1 MTIRLLGVL
10 AYRLFCT
17 CPESEHKNHSNRSH
31 ISKMV
36 RFTDLHRVYLQAL
49 LSRRFMPEN
58 VALQLYKRAVS
69 AIRGMSFEHSSV
81 LLQRLISFTET
92 RPDYEPPFS
101 ESRKGLQSFVDE
113 IGEGIAE
120 LGLQVTVTRDETK
133 EGRLW
138 ICLVS
143 VPSLSR
149 LRLSLNH
156 KDNRPIWRAL
166 PIPRKCPRWHLIFLP
181 WKSATTDV

>member
-1 MTIRLLGVL
+1 
-10 AYRLFCT
+10 
-17 CPESEHKNHSNRSH
+17 
-31 ISKMV
+31 MV

-49 LSRRFMPEN
+49 LSRRFIPEN
-58 VALQLYKRAVS
+58 VALQLYKRADS
-69 AIRGMSFEHSSV
+69 AIRGMSFEHSSGW
-81 LLQRLISFTET
+81 LQRLINFTET

-143 VPSLSR
+143 VLSLRR

-156 KDNRPIWRAL
+156 D
-166 PIPRKCPRWHLIFLP
+166 
-181 WKSATTDV
+181 ATTGQYGERCRSHGSIQDGIRSFCLGNQLLPTYSK